1 MGHELSLI
9 ADRAAFFLAGI
20 HPAVLDDSG
29 APGCSGPYGALLDL
43 GDYYAAGDRQGSLA
57 FPELKDCEFQK

>member
-20 HPAVLDDSG
+20 DPAVLDDSG
-29 APGCSGPYGALLDL
+29 ARRVVQDL
-43 GDYYAAGDRQGSLA
+43 MGHSSTWATIMPPATAKEAWL
-57 FPELKDCEFQK
+57 FPS